1 MDGVQQ
7 PPPLVPPNRWPRSS
21 KGVEGR
27 KEKSDG
33 STGET
38 NGRRLEASQF
48 PRKFALLEGCVRGE
62 ELVISRERRGER
74 GEDGRREADGCWSDV
89 FQRDSPARSFFEEH
103 FSELHSY
110 FGSKSSG
117 LIKMG
122 RGLYAPST
130 RGRPNRGEI

>member
-48 PRKFALLEGCVRGE
+48 PRKFALCAGRGARY
-62 ELVISRERRGER
+62 LSREKG

>member
-1 MDGVQQ
+1 MDQRAKQMVEGWKHRNSRENSRCWKDVCGA
-7 PPPLVPPNRWPRSS
+7 RSS
-21 KGVEGR
+21 LSLAREG
-27 KEKSDG
+27 
-33 STGET
+33 
-38 NGRRLEASQF
+38 GR
-48 PRKFALLEGCVRGE
+48 G
-62 ELVISRERRGER
+62 
-74 GEDGRREADGCWSDV
+74 DGCWSDV
-89 FQRDSPARSFFEEH
+89 FQRDSPARSSFEEH